1 MNAIK
6 LKYLIIALSV
16 LTGSCLNIKEHV
28 YELINIEIDD
38 IVSDIP
44 VPYTDLFSDFKI
56 IPLETVEGSVFSSFD
71 DLRLIND
78 TLFIFEQKYIKG
90 VLIFSGEGK
99 LISKISKPGRGP
111 GEYVNPIAFDV
122 DAINNEILIFDY
134 ANKKMNFYDYQGNF
148 LRDITLNRKYQSF
161 ILSDKYIY
169 AFCPFPS
176 GKEDEKMLF
185 QYDRKGNEVSGY
197 INYSSILKG
206 PKVVFPFQGGNFFKG
221 NNDVKFYRPYSGSV
235 YSISNDSVLPFIS
248 LNTSK
253 FKLTESDLS
262 GNRVKPS
269 LIGKGKLSHILLYS
283 ENTHMAFLV
292 FLIDRYFYKMFFYF
306 NTGKIICA
314 WNLIDDL
321 TYSGTTLFRLH
332 YNHLIGYIH
341 PTQITKFKEQIKSGN
356 VQMPENERSKLLN
369 ISDFNNP
376 IIVLFKVKHE

>member
-1 MNAIK
+1 MNIIK
-6 LKYLIIALSV
+6 LTYLIIALSV
-16 LTGSCLNIKEHV
+16 LTGSCLNVREPV
-28 YELINIEIDD
+28 YDLINIEIDD
-38 IVSDIP
+38 IISDIP
-44 VPYTDLFSDFKI
+44 VPYSALFSDFKI

-111 GEYVNPIAFDV
+111 GEYVNPIAFDI
-122 DAINNEILIFDY
+122 DTITNEILIFDY
-134 ANKKMNFYDYQGNF
+134 SNKKLNFYDYQGNF
-148 LRDITLNRKYQSF
+148 LRDITLNRRYQSF
-161 ILSDKYIY
+161 ILSDNCIY
-169 AFCPFPS
+169 AFCPFQS
-176 GKEDEKMLF
+176 VKEDENMLF
-185 QYDRKGNEVSGY
+185 KYDKNGNEVSGY
-197 INYSSILKG
+197 FKYSSNLRG
-206 PKVVFPFQGGNFFKG
+206 PKVVFPFQGGNFFKSV
-221 NNDVKFYRPYSGSV
+221 NNAKFYRPYSGTI
-235 YSISNDSVLPFIS
+235 YSIKSDTVHPFIS
-248 LNTSK
+248 LNTTK

-283 ENTHMAFLV
+283 ENIHMAFLK
-292 FLIDRYFYKMFFYF
+292 FSIDRFFYKMFFYF

-332 YNHLIGYIH
+332 DNRLIGYIH
-341 PTQITKFKEQIKSGN
+341 PTQITKFKEQIKLGN
-356 VQMPENERSKLLN
+356 VHLPKNERSKLLN
-369 ISDFNNP
+369 ISDYNNP